1 MSSRCRFSTHCAS
14 IASASLSLTTRTGT
28 LSSSASL
35 AALRRRAPAIT
46 SYLLSSSSRTNNG
59 ARTPWL
65 LKLAANSPRL
75 FSSNRLR
82 GLLDDSIRAVTDT
95 SRYSWF
101 CETRVCI
108 SYSPFVMS
116 SVFRCVADLVEL
128 NSERDVLCWYR
139 LRNRRRTVRNGIRFR
154 ISRIALS
161 RFRFRGDSSENHG
174 SGLLHRFQT
183 LA

>member
-1 MSSRCRFSTHCAS
+1 M
-14 IASASLSLTTRTGT
+14 RTGT
-28 LSSSASL
+28 FSSSAIL

-101 CETRVCI
+101 CVVAVCI
-108 SYSPFVMS
+108 SHSPFD
-116 SVFRCVADLVEL
+116 FVEL
-128 NSERDVLCWYR
+128 CWLWLMNQNGTLSAIADSAAGGTLYETESDSELPESDSCVSSGFG
-139 LRNRRRTVRNGIRFR
+139 VMAPR
-154 ISRIALS
+154 ITAAVCCTASRLS
-161 RFRFRGDSSENHG
+161 RKR
-174 SGLLHRFQT
+174 
-183 LA
+183 LASPCQSWM